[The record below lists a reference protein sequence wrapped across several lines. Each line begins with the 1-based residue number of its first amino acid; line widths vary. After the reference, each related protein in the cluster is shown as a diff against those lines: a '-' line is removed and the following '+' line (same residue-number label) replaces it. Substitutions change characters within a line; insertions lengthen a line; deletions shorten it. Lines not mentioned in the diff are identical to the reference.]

1 MQYINVKQSVDTT
14 QSVPQFM
21 LRDEFIIP
29 NVKKELKIVKGER
42 PIEVLIYY
50 DEKGTELNRVE
61 QFWLPSEQDMK
72 SAKWITQ

>member
-29 NVKKELKIVKGER
+29 NVKKELKIVKDER

-50 DEKGTELNRVE
+50 DEKETEINRVE

-72 SAKWITQ
+72 SAKWITK